1 MWCEPYTAKDG
12 TISYKYSERYTCP
25 YSGKLKKVSV
35 TYSKNSR
42 QAEKAAYTE
51 LQEKIQKILNADI
64 YAERTLD
71 SLLTE
76 FINSRKPFVKPTTN
90 HGHLQK
96 QRAINNLLPKD
107 ILISKLT
114 TALLQTNLCKFLE
127 DNSYSYTRSL
137 FCLIHQSFKYAKRL
151 GYIKEIS
158 FIENVELPKPQKTVE
173 EVKKERAKFLTKDE
187 LADILERIRN
197 INVYVSLICEF
208 QSLTGLRIGELLAL
222 RRQDFDRKNKT
233 IDVNGTLTSRYTI
246 KDGEIRLSPKN
257 SYSIR
262 TVSLSL
268 RAIQILHRFIMANN
282 TRKVLDEKYNPD
294 NYIFT
299 TDGGRPYDVHFI
311 NKIIKRANFYKPVS
325 THTFRHTH
333 ISLLAE
339 ANVPLK
345 AIMERV
351 GHNEPRTTLS
361 VYTHVTESMKQQLD
375 NAINNIS
382 LVIANK

>member
-1 MWCEPYTAKDG
+1 MWCEKYTAKDG
-12 TISYKYSERYTCP
+12 KVSYKYSERYTCP
-25 YSGKLKKVSV
+25 YSGKLKKVSI
-35 TYSKNSR
+35 TLSKNSK
-42 QAEKAAYTE
+42 QAEKAAYTK
-51 LQEKIQKILNADI
+51 LQEKIQKILHADI
-64 YAERTLD
+64 YSDRTLD

-76 FINSRKPFVKPTTN
+76 FISSRKPFVKPTTN
-90 HGHLQK
+90 HSHLQK
-96 QRAINNLLPKD
+96 QRTINNLLPND

-114 TALLQTNLCKFLE
+114 TALLQTSFSKFLE
-127 DNSYSYTRSL
+127 ENSYSYTRSL
-137 FCLIHQSFKYAKRL
+137 FCLIQQSFKYAQRL
-151 GYIKEIS
+151 GYIKDIS
-158 FIENVELPKPQKTVE
+158 FLEHVELPKPQKTVE
-173 EVKKERAKFLTKDE
+173 EVKKERSKFLTKNE
-187 LADILERIRN
+187 LSDILERIRA
-197 INVYVSLICEF
+197 INPHVALICEF

-222 RRQDFDRKNKT
+222 RRQDFDRKNKL
-233 IDVNGTLTSRYTI
+233 IDINGTLTSRYTI

-262 TVSLSL
+262 TVSLDL
-268 RAIQILHRFIMANN
+268 RSIQILHRFIMANN
-282 TRKVLDEKYNPD
+282 TRKVLNEKYNPE

-299 TDGGRPYDVHFI
+299 TDGGKPYDVHFI
-311 NKIIKRANFYKPVS
+311 NKIIKRADFYKPVS

-382 LVIANK
+382 LSISNK

>member
-1 MWCEPYTAKDG
+1 M
-12 TISYKYSERYTCP
+12 
-25 YSGKLKKVSV
+25 
-35 TYSKNSR
+35 
-42 QAEKAAYTE
+42 
-51 LQEKIQKILNADI
+51 
-64 YAERTLD
+64 
-71 SLLTE
+71 
-76 FINSRKPFVKPTTN
+76 
-90 HGHLQK
+90 
-96 QRAINNLLPKD
+96 
-107 ILISKLT
+107 
-114 TALLQTNLCKFLE
+114 
-127 DNSYSYTRSL
+127 
-137 FCLIHQSFKYAKRL
+137 
-151 GYIKEIS
+151 
-158 FIENVELPKPQKTVE
+158 IENVELPKSQKTVE

-187 LADILERIRN
+187 LVDILERIRA
-197 INVYVSLICEF
+197 INPHVALICEF

-222 RRQDFDRKNKT
+222 RRQDFDRKNKF

-262 TVSLSL
+262 TVSLDL
-268 RAIQILHRFIMANN
+268 RSIQILHRFIMATN
-282 TRKVLDEKYNPD
+282 TREVLNEKYNPE

-299 TDGGRPYDVHFI
+299 TDGGKPYDVHFI
-311 NKIIKRANFYKPVS
+311 NKIIKRAAFYKPVS

-361 VYTHVTESMKQQLD
+361 VYTHVTEAMKQQLD